1 MKIGVVGLGLIGG
14 SIFKSLLALS
24 YDVVGISKSQQGQRI
39 YSDYKMLKDCNIV
52 FVCSPMNKTLEV
64 LAELES
70 YVDAETI
77 VTDVCSLKEFV
88 SKKKYSYKF
97 VPSHPMAGTEHKGYE
112 HSFAEL
118 FNGAT
123 WAITPI
129 EDFDYLSLVTLIEKM
144 GAHVVVTSPQK
155 HDEAVAMISHMPMV
169 ISQALFSVASENELA
184 LKLASSG
191 FRDMTRLALSNEEM
205 AQDMISLNS
214 DNIQNSILKLYSEV
228 GNLMSSDYL
237 ANISRIK
244 KQRSV
249 MYKNGKNVY
258 K

>member
-1 MKIGVVGLGLIGG
+1 
-14 SIFKSLLALS
+14 
-24 YDVVGISKSQQGQRI
+24 
-39 YSDYKMLKDCNIV
+39 
-52 FVCSPMNKTLEV
+52 
-64 LAELES
+64 
-70 YVDAETI
+70 
-77 VTDVCSLKEFV
+77 
-88 SKKKYSYKF
+88 
-97 VPSHPMAGTEHKGYE
+97 MAGTEHKGYE